1 MTQLVSNQVP
11 DHVSGHLPD
20 DVSDKAS
27 LRFEPLTIPVEGMHC
42 ASCVR
47 RVETG
52 AAKLPG
58 ITSSAVNFAT
68 KKLTVE
74 TGEGFDPEVLEKTI
88 RKLGYEVPAGAMDHA
103 LREAGMVVDG
113 LGPES
118 HTDGNTP
125 SGLPAISPTRGEKTR
140 GYRPLHLGHG
150 GSAGLSPPPCGG
162 PKDGLRPVTQ
172 PRHGGEGYSSL
183 SAPSA
188 HNHAAAHDHAHMH
201 HGEQTALKR
210 DLAIA
215 FILTLPLFV
224 LEMTG
229 HVYAPF
235 HHWLMGV
242 IDTQNLY
249 YLYFVLATAVIF
261 WPGLRFIRIGLPAL
275 FRGYPEMNSLVAV
288 GVLAAYLYSLV
299 TTFAPGLLPEEARYV
314 YYEAATVIVT
324 LILFGRLMEARA
336 TGRTGAAIEKLA
348 GLQAKTARVER
359 DGREIDVPVAEVVPG
374 DILVIRPGERIP
386 VDGTV
391 IDGQSNIDESMISG
405 EPIPVSKSAGA
416 TVIGGT
422 VNTTGS
428 LRFTAE
434 KVGRDTML
442 SGIIRMVEQAQG
454 AKLPIQTM
462 IDRVTAWFVPA
473 VIGLAVATFVI
484 WYIAGPEPKITHAL
498 ISAVAVLIIACP
510 CAMGLA
516 VPVSI
521 VGGGGRA
528 AELGVLFRRGD
539 ALQGLQDVST
549 VVVDKT
555 GTITRGRPELTDF
568 ILADGLDEAE
578 TLALIAAV
586 EARSEHPIAAAIVK
600 AATQKGLAVPQTED
614 FSSVTGYGIRAN
626 VSGHEIAVGA
636 DRYMEK
642 LGVSVQPFAE
652 AAGRLGGE
660 GKTPLYAAI
669 DGRLA
674 AIIAVAD
681 PLKPSSIA
689 AIRAL
694 KEMGVEVAMVTGDNR
709 RTAEAIARQ
718 VGIDKV
724 VAEVLPEGKVE
735 AVHAL
740 RGKDFKKLAFVGDG
754 INDAPA
760 LAEADIGIAI
770 GTGTDVAI
778 ESADVVLVG
787 GELTGV
793 AAAIAVSRATMKNIR
808 QNLFWAFGYNV
819 ALIPLAAGALY
830 PAFGIT
836 LSPMIGAAAMAMSS
850 VFVLGN
856 ALRLKTFRPAATLET
871 KA

>member
-1 MTQLVSNQVP
+1 MNQ
-11 DHVSGHLPD
+11 HLGHTHSGI
-20 DVSDKAS
+20 A
-27 LRFEPLTIPVEGMHC
+27 EPLTIPVEGMTC

-58 ITSSAVNFAT
+58 VKTSAVNFAT

-74 TGEGFDPEVLEKTI
+74 TGEGFDPQALEKAI
-88 RKLGYEVPAGAMDHA
+88 HKLGYEVPAGAMEHA
-103 LREAGMVVDG
+103 LREAGMLVDG
-113 LGPES
+113 PGAGRDLS
-118 HTDGNTP
+118 GNAP
-125 SGLPAISPTRGEKTR
+125 SGLSAICPTRGENSR
-140 GYRPLHLGHG
+140 GDHLPHLGQS
-150 GSAGLSPPPCGG
+150 GSAGLSPPPRGE
-162 PKDGLRPVTQ
+162 
-172 PRHGGEGYSSL
+172 GGEGHCSPVAKPTHSHDH
-183 SAPSA
+183 SA
-188 HNHAAAHDHAHMH
+188 HPTHDHAHLH
-201 HGEQTALKR
+201 QGEEAALKR

-229 HVYAPF
+229 HAYEPF

-242 IDTQNLY
+242 IDPQTLY

-261 WPGLRFIRIGLPAL
+261 WPGLRFFKKGLPAL
-275 FRGYPEMNSLVAV
+275 LRGHPEMNSLVAV
-288 GVLAAYLYSLV
+288 GVAAAYGYSLV
-299 TTFAPGLLPEEARYV
+299 TTFAPGLLPETARYV

-359 DGREIDVPVAEVVPG
+359 DGREIDVPAADVVPG
-374 DILVIRPGERIP
+374 DIVVIRPGERIP

-391 IDGQSNIDESMISG
+391 LDGQSNIDESMISG
-405 EPIPVSKSAGA
+405 EPIPVAKSAGA

-422 VNTTGS
+422 VNTTGT

-442 SGIIRMVEQAQG
+442 ASIIRMVEQAQG
-454 AKLPIQTM
+454 AKLPIQALV
-462 IDRVTAWFVPA
+462 DRVTAWFVPA
-473 VIGLAVATFVI
+473 VIVLAVITFAV
-484 WYIAGPEPKITHAL
+484 WYLVGPDPKITHAL
-498 ISAVAVLIIACP
+498 IAAVAVLIIACP

-521 VGGGGRA
+521 VVGGGRA
-528 AELGVLFRRGD
+528 AELGVLFRKGD
-539 ALQGLQDVST
+539 ALQGLQYVST

-555 GTITRGRPELTDF
+555 GTVTKGRPELTDF
-568 ILADGLDEAE
+568 ITAEGFDEADV
-578 TLALIAAV
+578 LAMVAAV
-586 EARSEHPIAAAIVK
+586 EARSEHPIADAIVK
-600 AATQKGLAVPQTED
+600 AARARGLEAASAED
-614 FSSVTGYGIRAN
+614 FSSVTGYGIRAR
-626 VSGHEIAVGA
+626 VGGHEVAVGA
-636 DRYMEK
+636 DRYMQK
-642 LGVSVQPFAE
+642 LGASVDTFADV
-652 AAGRLGGE
+652 AKRLGDE
-660 GKTPLYAAI
+660 SKTPLYAAV
-669 DGRLA
+669 DGKLA

-681 PLKPSSIA
+681 PLKPSSVE
-689 AIRAL
+689 AIHAL
-694 KEMGVEVAMVTGDNR
+694 KAMGVDVVMVTGDNR
-709 RTAEAIARQ
+709 RTAEAIAAQ
-718 VGIDKV
+718 VGIHKV

-735 AVHAL
+735 AIHDL
-740 RGKDFKKLAFVGDG
+740 RADGRKLAFVGDG

-793 AAAIAVSRATMKNIR
+793 VSAIAVSRATIKNIR

-819 ALIPLAAGALY
+819 ALIPVAAGALY
-830 PAFGIT
+830 PVFGLT
-836 LSPMIGAAAMAMSS
+836 LSPMIGAGAMALSS

-856 ALRLKTFRPAATLET
+856 ALRLKTFSAEDHA
-871 KA
+871 

>member
-1 MTQLVSNQVP
+1 MNQ
-11 DHVSGHLPD
+11 HLGHTHSGI
-20 DVSDKAS
+20 A
-27 LRFEPLTIPVEGMHC
+27 EPLTIPVEGMTC

-58 ITSSAVNFAT
+58 VKTSAVNFAT

-74 TGEGFDPEVLEKTI
+74 TGEGFDPQALEKAI
-88 RKLGYEVPAGAMDHA
+88 QKLGYEVPAGAMEHA
-103 LREAGMVVDG
+103 LREAGRTVAA
-113 LGPES
+113 ES
-118 HTDGNTP
+118 
-125 SGLPAISPTRGEKTR
+125 
-140 GYRPLHLGHG
+140 PLTGHAELHQTAEA
-150 GSAGLSPPPCGG
+150 AG
-162 PKDGLRPVTQ
+162 Q
-172 PRHGGEGYSSL
+172 HHGHQMEHAGHDQ
-183 SAPSA
+183 AA
-188 HNHAAAHDHAHMH
+188 HSTHDHAHMH
-201 HGEQTALKR
+201 QGEEAALKR

-229 HVYAPF
+229 HAYEPF
-235 HHWLMGV
+235 HHWLMGI

-261 WPGLRFIRIGLPAL
+261 WPGLRFFRKGLPAL
-275 FRGYPEMNSLVAV
+275 FRGHPEMNSLVAV
-288 GVLAAYLYSLV
+288 GVVAAYGYSLV
-299 TTFAPGLLPEEARYV
+299 TTFAPGLLPETARYV

-359 DGREIDVPVAEVVPG
+359 DGREIDVPTEDVVPG
-374 DILVIRPGERIP
+374 DIVVIRPGERIP

-391 IDGQSNIDESMISG
+391 LDGQSNIDESMISG
-405 EPIPVSKSAGA
+405 EPIPVAKSTGA
-416 TVIGGT
+416 TVISGT
-422 VNTTGS
+422 VNTTGT

-442 SGIIRMVEQAQG
+442 AGIIRMVEQAQG
-454 AKLPIQTM
+454 AKLPIQALV
-462 IDRVTAWFVPA
+462 DRVTAWFVPA
-473 VIGLAVATFVI
+473 VIALAVITFAV
-484 WYIAGPEPKITHAL
+484 WYIVGPDPKITHAL
-498 ISAVAVLIIACP
+498 IAAVAVLIIACP

-521 VGGGGRA
+521 VVGGGRA
-528 AELGVLFRRGD
+528 AELGVLFRKGD
-539 ALQGLQDVST
+539 ALQGLQDVAA

-555 GTITRGRPELTDF
+555 GTVTKGRPELTDF
-568 ILADGLDEAE
+568 IVAQGFGEDE
-578 TLALIAAV
+578 TLALVAAV
-586 EARSEHPIAAAIVK
+586 EARSEHPIADAIVK
-600 AATQKGLAVPQTED
+600 AAKAKGLETGSAED
-614 FSSVTGYGIRAN
+614 FSSVTGYGIRAK
-626 VSGHEIAVGA
+626 VGGREVAVGA
-636 DRYMEK
+636 DRYMQK
-642 LGVSVQPFAE
+642 LGASVETFAE
-652 AAGRLGGE
+652 AASRLGDE
-660 GKTPLYAAI
+660 GKTPLYAAV

-681 PLKPSSIA
+681 PLKPSSVD
-689 AIRAL
+689 AIHAL
-694 KEMGVEVAMVTGDNR
+694 KAMGVEVVMVTGDNR
-709 RTAEAIARQ
+709 RTADAIARQ

-724 VAEVLPEGKVE
+724 VAEVLPEGKVQ
-735 AVHAL
+735 AIHDL
-740 RGKDFKKLAFVGDG
+740 RAGGRKLAFVGDG

-793 AAAIAVSRATMKNIR
+793 VSAIAVSRATMKNIR

-819 ALIPLAAGALY
+819 ALIPVAAGVLY

-836 LSPMIGAAAMAMSS
+836 LSPMIGAGAMALSS

-856 ALRLKTFRPAATLET
+856 ALRLKTFKPEDAA
-871 KA
+871 